1 MDGCFDTGTSGTRFF
16 SIEATWRTGSCD
28 FQIAYAKDWEFD
40 VDKDWDNDDA
50 LYDQMITIPISIS

>member
-1 MDGCFDTGTSGTRFF
+1 MDGCFDTGTSGTRSF
-16 SIEATWRTGSCD
+16 SIEATGRTGSCD

-50 LYDQMITIPISIS
+50 LYD